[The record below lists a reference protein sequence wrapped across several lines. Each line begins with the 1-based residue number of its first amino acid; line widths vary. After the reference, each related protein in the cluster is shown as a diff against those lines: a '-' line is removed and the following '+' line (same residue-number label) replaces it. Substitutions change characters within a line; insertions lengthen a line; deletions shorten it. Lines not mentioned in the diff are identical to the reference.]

1 MYLRILF
8 RLHISSPRLHPSWR
22 YSSSWSSSNV
32 RSAFISYFKD
42 NHDHIH
48 VPSSSVVPNK
58 KQGTYFTNAGMM
70 QFKPLFLGAVQ
81 PGSRLEGLHRAVNS
95 QKCIRVGGK
104 HNDLEDVGH
113 DLTHHTFFEM
123 LGSWS
128 FGDYFKQESCQMA
141 LELLTQVYNLPLDR
155 LYFTYFGGDELLGL
169 APDVECRDIWLAL
182 GVPANRVLPF
192 GMKDNFWDMGETGP
206 CGPCTE
212 IHFDHVGSRTSSHL
226 VNADSP
232 EVVEIWNL
240 VFMQYNR
247 KHDRSLELLPR
258 QHVDTGMGLERMT
271 AVLQGSRSNYDTD
284 LFQPLFRRIHKVTGA
299 PAYQGLTGASDHHRI
314 DQAYR
319 ILADHA
325 RMMSVAIADGL
336 LPGRD
341 GLQHKLR
348 LIIHRAISELE
359 VTFGTAETESGN
371 MLGDLSQDVV
381 ESLGETYPELARKST
396 KIREVLQLAA
406 DQYHQLQK
414 KIKAKKIH
422 QSSSSNQTQ
431 LEKSDGFYRRGF
443 KCEAGMVQA
452 ELFLPKLADLQE
464 KGVARTDDTYKYTV
478 YARTSEGHDFSC
490 QEVEG
495 RVVGIVTGAELCGC
509 VPAGHVCG
517 VVLDR
522 TCFYSE
528 SGGQAADTGHL
539 RTQDGLLEVL
549 DVQVHAGYV
558 VHVCVVVEGEVVLG
572 QSVQMELDQVRR
584 VGHMCSHT
592 GTHLLNAV
600 LRAVLQETKQLGS
613 DVQDNKFSFD
623 FASVG
628 TVSPEQT
635 AAIENLVQQHIVEG
649 HSVSRL
655 QMELNV
661 AMAMEDLTMM
671 EDEDYPSPVQVI
683 RIGGESSPLTSLE
696 LCGGTHVSNTS
707 DLDGFC
713 VVNLKGV
720 AQGTKRATCVT
731 GQVAR
736 QAIEKGQELESGLSQ
751 LVSEV
756 KSGENMDAWT
766 EKVKDI
772 NTSLSQDLLPKLVRD
787 RVREQL
793 DVTVSRI
800 RTEQNKLQQ
809 ASLQQMV
816 LGLASNSSEDIMI
829 QHFTFDGKLMMK
841 ALSAIEISKPVVLVS
856 DGERT
861 SYALIAAP
869 QSMAGICKS
878 LFTSCQDELGAS
890 TVTQSKAKCG
900 QDKVAILLTLKGRA
914 TAEKLYTVLRD
925 IVESGSR

>member
-1 MYLRILF
+1 MYPRIVLRLYLRKPQHHL
-8 RLHISSPRLHPSWR
+8 SWR
-22 YSSSWSSSNV
+22 CSSSWSSSSV
-32 RSAFISYFKD
+32 RGAFISYFQD
-42 NHDHIH
+42 QHDHIH
-48 VPSSSVVPNK
+48 VPSSSVIPNK
-58 KQGTYFTNAGMM
+58 KQGTYFTNAGMI
-70 QFKPLFLGAVQ
+70 QFKPLFLDAVQ
-81 PGSRLEGLHRAVNS
+81 QGSRLEGLHRAVNS

-128 FGDYFKQESCQMA
+128 FGDYFKYESCQMA
-141 LELLTQVYNLPLDR
+141 LELLTGVYNLPLDQ
-155 LYFTYFGGDELLGL
+155 LYFTYFGGDEQMGL
-169 APDVECRDIWLAL
+169 APDLECRDIWLAL
-182 GVPANRVLPF
+182 GIPANRVLPF

-212 IHFDHVGSRTSSHL
+212 IHFDHVGSRESSHL

-284 LFQPLFRRIHKVTGA
+284 LFQPLFRRIQKLTGA
-299 PAYQGLTGASDHHRI
+299 PAYQGLTGRDDPHRT

-319 ILADHA
+319 IIADHA

-359 VTFGTAETESGN
+359 VTFRTSATRSGGI
-371 MLGDLSQDVV
+371 LGDLTQDVV
-381 ESLGETYPELARKST
+381 ESLGETYPELSKNAS
-396 KIREVLQLAA
+396 KIRDILQLAA
-406 DQYHQLQK
+406 EQYQELQK
-414 KIKAKKIH
+414 RIKSNKIH
-422 QSSSSNQTQ
+422 QSSVSNHTQ
-431 LEKSDGFYRRGF
+431 VEKSDGFYRREF
-443 KCEAGMVQA
+443 KCETGMKQV
-452 ELFLPKLADLQE
+452 ELFLPKIAELQE
-464 KGVARTDDTYKYTV
+464 IGAIRTDDMYKYTV
-478 YARTSEGHDFSC
+478 YSRTSDGHDFSGC

-495 RVVGIVTGAELCGC
+495 TVVGIITGEELCGR
-509 VPAGHVCG
+509 VSMGDVCG

-528 SGGQAADTGHL
+528 SGGQAGDSGYL
-539 RTQDGLLEVL
+539 RTQNGLFEVL
-549 DVQVHAGYV
+549 DVQEHAGYV
-558 VHVCVVVEGEVVLG
+558 VHVGVVVDGEVVLG
-572 QSVQMELDQVRR
+572 ESAQMELDQVRR
-584 VGHMCSHT
+584 VGHMCGHT
-592 GTHLLNAV
+592 GTHLLHAV
-600 LRAVLQETKQLGS
+600 LRTVLQETKQLGS

-628 TVSPEQT
+628 TVSQEQT
-635 AAIENLVQQHIVEG
+635 AAIESLVQQHIGEG
-649 HSVSRL
+649 HNVTRL
-655 QMELNV
+655 QMELNA
-661 AMAMEDLTMM
+661 AMAMEDLTVM

-683 RIGGESSPLTSLE
+683 RIGGELSPLTSLE
-696 LCGGTHVSNTS
+696 LCGGTHVTNTK
-707 DLDGFC
+707 DLVSFC
-713 VVNLKGV
+713 LVNMKGV
-720 AQGTKRATCVT
+720 AQGAKRATCVT

-736 QAIEKGQELESGLSQ
+736 QAIEKGQELESRLSQ

-756 KSGENMDAWT
+756 KSGQNMDSWM

-787 RVREQL
+787 RVREEL

-800 RTEQNKLQQ
+800 RTELNKQRQ

-816 LGLASNSSEDIMI
+816 LGLMSNSSEDVIV
-829 QHFTFDGKLMMK
+829 QHFTFDGKQMMK
-841 ALSAIEISKPVVLVS
+841 ALSAIEVSKPLVLVS
-856 DGERT
+856 DGGRT
-861 SYALIAAP
+861 SYALITAP
-869 QSMAGICKS
+869 QSMANICKS
-878 LFTSCQDELGAS
+878 WSKSCQDKLS
-890 TVTQSKAKCG
+890 VTESKAKCG
-900 QDKVAILLTLKGRA
+900 KDKAAILLTLKGRA
-914 TAEKLYTVLRD
+914 TAQKLYTVLKD
-925 IVESGSR
+925 IVQSGST